1 MRKIMTSMPA
11 GRVDLSSLKQNF
23 IHVKKRTG
31 ENLFTWLKSMLS
43 RISPIQIIEN
53 AEESLHEE
61 KMIPVVVF
69 HKRFN
74 R

>member
-1 MRKIMTSMPA
+1 MRKNITSMPA
-11 GRVDLSSLKQNF
+11 GRVDLSSLMRNS
-23 IHVKKRTG
+23 IHTTKRTS
-31 ENLFTWLKSMLS
+31 ENYFAWLKTTVS
-43 RISPIQIIEN
+43 RKSPIQVIEDSL
-53 AEESLHEE
+53 ESLHEE